1 MRKYSLS
8 LFAKKS
14 HVNDEGIDG
23 YDWDESQPKWPVT
36 RIINVGLGVIS
47 VIVWVLI
54 LFRIF
59 ASSGSSFEETV
70 LLNDR
75 AAKIYPGETRQV
87 LRIHSDTGEDAENG
101 VVVSFPVYLEKADNF
116 QLTAR
121 VNRRVF
127 SPGKGEKGYT
137 FVLREN
143 GDGESRYIPVSYSD
157 SMKKFNY
164 TFYRLCFEEVAFRED
179 FSYTLLMYRG
189 DVQPENGE
197 YTPSKADFRFVVY
210 TPETY
215 SKHIICKEEMFE
227 KQ

>member
-1 MRKYSLS
+1 MKKYSLS
-8 LFAKKS
+8 LLAKKS

-23 YDWDESQPKWPVT
+23 YDWDESQPKWPLT
-36 RIINVGLGVIS
+36 RIVSTSFGVIS

-70 LLNDR
+70 LLNDK
-75 AAKIYPGETRQV
+75 AAKYYPDETRQV
-87 LRIHSDTGEDAENG
+87 LRIHSDTDDDGENG
-101 VVVSFPVYLEKADNF
+101 VIVSFPVYLEKANNF

-127 SPGKGEKGYT
+127 SPEKGEKGYT
-137 FVLREN
+137 FVLRES
-143 GDGESRYIPVSYSD
+143 GEDGSRYIDLSYSD

-164 TFYRLCFEEVAFRED
+164 TFYRLCFEDVEFRDD

-189 DVQPENGE
+189 EVSSENGE
-197 YTPSKADFRFVVY
+197 YTPSKADFRFTVY
-210 TPETY
+210 TPDTY
-215 SKHIICKEEMFE
+215 TKNIICKEDSFK

>member
-1 MRKYSLS
+1 MKKISLS

-23 YDWDESQPKWPVT
+23 YDWDESQPKWPLS
-36 RIINVGLGVIS
+36 RIVSTSFGVIS
-47 VIVWVLI
+47 VIVWILI

-59 ASSGSSFEETV
+59 ATSGTSFEERI
-70 LLNDR
+70 LLNDQ
-75 AAKIYPGETRQV
+75 AAAFYPSETRQV

-101 VVVSFPVYLEKADNF
+101 VVVSFSTYLEKADNF

-127 SPGKGEKGYT
+127 APGKGEMGYT
-137 FVLREN
+137 FVLRES
-143 GDGESRYIPVSYSD
+143 GEDGTRFIPLSYSD
-157 SMKKFNY
+157 SLKKFNY
-164 TFYRLCFEEVAFRED
+164 TFFRLCFEGVD
-179 FSYTLLMYRG
+179 FHKDSSYTLLMYRG
-189 DVQPENGE
+189 EYLPENGE
-197 YTPSKADFRFVVY
+197 YTPSKADFRFPVY

-215 SKHIICKEEMFE
+215 TKNIICKKDVFV